1 MDSNQFIKD
10 EIKRAADIVEVI
22 GQFVQLKRAG
32 QSHIGLCP
40 FHSEKAPSFTVNPAR
55 QMFHCFG
62 CKKGG
67 DVFAFW
73 MEYHKVSF
81 PQAMR
86 DLAERYHIPL
96 PEKPLTPFQREKL
109 ELKETLFNI
118 NREATKFFHN
128 ILLRGKKG
136 DPGRQYI
143 TRRGIPKRMVEDFR
157 LGFAADNWQD
167 LSRFL
172 HSKGLDR
179 EAAVQAG
186 LILPRKNGGYYD
198 RFRGRVIFPIFNLR
212 DQVIGFGGR
221 VLDDSLPK
229 YLNTPETPIFHKGKA
244 LYGLHG
250 AFSAIRE
257 NARAVIVEGYTD
269 VLALKKHGFDGVV
282 ATLGTALTRDHIRML
297 KGYAGEAVVVFDA
310 DTAGKT
316 AAMKSL
322 THFLAEGLSSKVLIL
337 PEGED
342 PDTYVN
348 SQGLE
353 SFRKLLDRAVPM
365 FDFFIELSLHQRGEQ
380 IEHKVDAL
388 KEILPVLAEL
398 ESETQRSLYI
408 RRLAEKVGV
417 SESAI
422 IKEYQQWLE
431 SRAQKDTP
439 YGHKEKTPGPDTI
452 TSDEGALLSMLI
464 HYSAGI
470 HRLLKQDYQVLIS
483 NHAVF
488 NIFDVVRSMIE
499 EEEELTATGILERLT
514 DESAKERFRE
524 CMLKPS
530 IFQEDEL
537 GQAVIEFEDR
547 IQKIKIAES
556 KKRALKQ
563 GLKKENIEA
572 LNRIPKYIKE
582 RWG

>member
-10 EIKRAADIVEVI
+10 EIKRAADIVEVV
-22 GQFVQLKRAG
+22 GQYVQLKRAG

-40 FHSEKAPSFTVNPAR
+40 FHSEKAPSFTVSPAR

-73 MEYHKVSF
+73 MEYHKISF

-96 PEKPLTPFQREKL
+96 PEKPLTPFQRGKL
-109 ELKETLFNI
+109 ALKESLFNI
-118 NREATKFFHN
+118 NEEAANFFHHT
-128 ILLRGKKG
+128 LMRRKKG
-136 DPGRQYI
+136 EPGRQYLA
-143 TRRGIPKRMVEDFR
+143 RRGLTRKLTENFR
-157 LGFAADNWQD
+157 LGFATDEWSD

-172 HSKGLDR
+172 QGKGLDM

-186 LILPRKNGGYYD
+186 LILPRKSGGHYD

-212 DQVIGFGGR
+212 KQIIGFGGR
-221 VLDDSLPK
+221 VLDDTLPK
-229 YLNTPETPIFHKGKA
+229 YLNTPETPLFHKGKA
-244 LYGLHG
+244 LYGLHE
-250 AFSAIRE
+250 AFQSIRE
-257 NARAVIVEGYTD
+257 NDCAVIVEGYTD

-322 THFLAEGLSSKVLIL
+322 SHFLAEGLSSSVLIL

-342 PDTYVN
+342 PDSYVN
-348 SQGLE
+348 RQGLE
-353 SFRKLLDRAVPM
+353 GFRKLLNRAVPM
-365 FDFFIELSLHQRGEQ
+365 FDFFIDLSLHQGGEQ
-380 IEHKVDAL
+380 IEHKVSAL
-388 KEILPVLAEL
+388 KDILPVFAEL
-398 ESETQRSLYI
+398 ESEAQRALYM

-417 SESAI
+417 SESVI
-422 IKEYQQWLE
+422 IKEHQQWLK
-431 SRAQKDTP
+431 SRTQKDTT
-439 YGHKEKTPGPDTI
+439 YAHKGKKPPSDTL
-452 TSDEGALLSMLI
+452 TSDEASLLSILI
-464 HYSAGI
+464 HYPAAIG
-470 HRLLKQDYQVLIS
+470 RLMKQDYNVLIS

-488 NIFDVVRSMIE
+488 KIFEVARGVFEQE
-499 EEEELTATGILERLT
+499 EGAAAADILERLD
-514 DESAKERFRE
+514 DESAVEKFRE
-524 CMLKPS
+524 GMLKPS
-530 IFQEDEL
+530 IFQEDEIE
-537 GQAVIEFEDR
+537 QAVKEFEDR
-547 IQKIKIAES
+547 IQKIKIMES
-556 KKRALKQ
+556 KKRAFKK
-563 GLKKENIEA
+563 GLKKEDIEE